1 MVNIPVIR
9 WGEEYESLETQELV
23 HHATGDIIGTQSMAN
38 GGLIT
43 RDMRKAQQA
52 RDILKQFSIEELVE
66 KMGKAGDL
74 FVNGNLSIGDSEQ
87 TPQDFIVQQSATT
100 GLPEHM
106 VELGMSKNA
115 FVMNN
120 MGRIIDALTRG
131 LPLDILSSGWG
142 KEARGIPVSYQCQT
156 PILAAV
162 LPSNSPGV
170 HTLWLPAVPLQIGL
184 VLKPGQKEPWTPY
197 RMFAAMV
204 AAGIPKEIWCLYPGS
219 GAEIG
224 SAVLSKCK
232 RSMIFGSKQTVDNYK
247 GNPQVQAHG
256 PGFSKILIGDDCV
269 DNWEEYIDLIV
280 ESIYINGGRGCIN
293 TSSIWASRHTEE
305 IAQALAE
312 KLGPIEALP
321 PTDPKA
327 GLAAFTIDGM
337 ATAIWDSIKDDLD
350 EDGVTH
356 VTGQYGDRL
365 IEKELCGYIRPTI
378 VHCKSPENAIA
389 QKEYMFPFASV
400 VECPED
406 KMLGT
411 IGETLVCTGIT
422 NNESLR
428 NQLIDCTEIDRLNL
442 GPVPTTKLN
451 WLQPHEGNII
461 DFLFRNR
468 AFQVPEELL

>member
-23 HHATGDIIGTQSMAN
+23 HHSTGDVIGTQGMAN

-43 RDMRKAQQA
+43 RDMRKAQTA

-74 FVNGNLSIGDSEQ
+74 FVNGNLSIGGSEQ
-87 TPQDFIVQQSATT
+87 TPQDFILQQSATT

-131 LPLDILSSGWG
+131 LPLDILSNGWG

-219 GAEIG
+219 G

-247 GNPQVQAHG
+247 GNPRVQAHG

-269 DNWEEYIDLIV
+269 DNWEEYIDIIV
-280 ESIYINGGRGCIN
+280 ESIYVNGGRGCIN

-321 PTDPKA
+321 PTDPNA

-365 IEKELCGYIRPTI
+365 VEKELCGYIRPTI

-406 KMLGT
+406 KMLT
-411 IGETLVCTGIT
+411 SIGETLVCTGIT

>member
-23 HHATGDIIGTQSMAN
+23 HHSTGDVIGTQGMAN

-43 RDMRKAQQA
+43 RDMRKAQTA

-74 FVNGNLSIGDSEQ
+74 FVNGNLSIGGSEQ
-87 TPQDFIVQQSATT
+87 TPQDFILQQSATT

-131 LPLDILSSGWG
+131 LPLDILSNGWG

-247 GNPQVQAHG
+247 GNPRVQAHG

-269 DNWEEYIDLIV
+269 DNWEEYIDIIV
-280 ESIYINGGRGCIN
+280 ESIYVNGGRGCIN

-321 PTDPKA
+321 PTDPNA

-337 ATAIWDSIKDDLD
+337 ATAIWDSIEDDLD

-365 IEKELCGYIRPTI
+365 VEKELCGYIRPTI

-406 KMLGT
+406 KMLSS

>member
-23 HHATGDIIGTQSMAN
+23 HHSTGDVIGTQGMAN

-43 RDMRKAQQA
+43 RDMRKAQTA

-74 FVNGNLSIGDSEQ
+74 FVNGNLSIGGSEQ
-87 TPQDFIVQQSATT
+87 TPQDFILQQSATT

-131 LPLDILSSGWG
+131 LPLDILSNGWG

-247 GNPQVQAHG
+247 GNPRVQAHG

-269 DNWEEYIDLIV
+269 DNWEEYIDIIV
-280 ESIYINGGRGCIN
+280 ESIYVNGGRGCIN

-321 PTDPKA
+321 PTDPNA

-365 IEKELCGYIRPTI
+365 VEKELCGYIRPTI

-406 KMLGT
+406 KMLSF

>member
-23 HHATGDIIGTQSMAN
+23 HHSTGDIIGSQGMAN

-43 RDMRKAQQA
+43 RDMRKAQTA

-74 FVNGNLSIGDSEQ
+74 FVNGNLSIGGSEQ
-87 TPQDFIVQQSATT
+87 TPQDFILQQSATT

-131 LPLDILSSGWG
+131 LPLDILSNGWG

-247 GNPQVQAHG
+247 GNPRVQAHG

-269 DNWEEYIDLIV
+269 DNWEEYIDIIV
-280 ESIYINGGRGCIN
+280 ESIYVNGGRGCIN

-321 PTDPKA
+321 PTDPNA

-365 IEKELCGYIRPTI
+365 VEKELCGYIRPTI

-406 KMLGT
+406 KMLSS

>member
-43 RDMRKAQQA
+43 RDMRKAQKA
-52 RDILKQFSIEELVE
+52 RDILKQFSIEELIE

-131 LPLDILSSGWG
+131 LPLDILSNGWG

-247 GNPQVQAHG
+247 SNPQVQAHG

-321 PTDPKA
+321 PTDPNA

-337 ATAIWDSIKDDLD
+337 ATAIWDSIQDDLD

-356 VTGQYGDRL
+356 VTEQYGDRL
-365 IEKELCGYIRPTI
+365 IEKELSGYIRPTI

-411 IGETLVCTGIT
+411 IGETLICTGIT

>member
-23 HHATGDIIGTQSMAN
+23 HHSTGDVIGTQGMAN

-43 RDMRKAQQA
+43 RDMRKAQTA

-74 FVNGNLSIGDSEQ
+74 FVNGNLSIGGSEQ
-87 TPQDFIVQQSATT
+87 TPQDFILQQSATT

-131 LPLDILSSGWG
+131 LPLDILSNGWG

-247 GNPQVQAHG
+247 GNPRVQAHG

-269 DNWEEYIDLIV
+269 DNWEEYIDIIV
-280 ESIYINGGRGCIN
+280 ESIYVNGGRGCIN

-321 PTDPKA
+321 PTDPNA

-365 IEKELCGYIRPTI
+365 VEKELCGYIRPTI

-406 KMLGT
+406 KMLSS

>member
-1 MVNIPVIR
+1 MCIR
-9 WGEEYESLETQELV
+9 
-23 HHATGDIIGTQSMAN
+23 D
-38 GGLIT
+38 
-43 RDMRKAQQA
+43 R
-52 RDILKQFSIEELVE
+52 
-66 KMGKAGDL
+66 
-74 FVNGNLSIGDSEQ
+74 Q

-406 KMLGT
+406 KMLDT

>member
-1 MVNIPVIR
+1 
-9 WGEEYESLETQELV
+9 
-23 HHATGDIIGTQSMAN
+23 MAN

-43 RDMRKAQQA
+43 RDMRKAQTA

-74 FVNGNLSIGDSEQ
+74 FVNGNLSIGGSEQ
-87 TPQDFIVQQSATT
+87 TPQDFILQQSATT

-131 LPLDILSSGWG
+131 LPLDILSNGWG

-219 GAEIG
+219 GSEIG

-247 GNPQVQAHG
+247 GNPRVQAHG

-269 DNWEEYIDLIV
+269 DNWEEYIDIIV
-280 ESIYINGGRGCIN
+280 ESIYVNGGRGCIN

-321 PTDPKA
+321 PTDPNA

-365 IEKELCGYIRPTI
+365 VEKELCGYIRPTI

-406 KMLGT
+406 KMLSS

>member
-23 HHATGDIIGTQSMAN
+23 HHSTGDVIGTQGMAN

-43 RDMRKAQQA
+43 RDMRKAQTA

-74 FVNGNLSIGDSEQ
+74 FVNGNLSIGGSEQ
-87 TPQDFIVQQSATT
+87 TPQDFILQQSATT

-131 LPLDILSSGWG
+131 LPLDILSNGWG

-247 GNPQVQAHG
+247 GNPRVQAHG

-269 DNWEEYIDLIV
+269 DNWEEYIDIIV
-280 ESIYINGGRGCIN
+280 ESIYVNGGRGCIN

-321 PTDPKA
+321 PTDPNA

-337 ATAIWDSIKDDLD
+337 ATAIWDSIEDDLD

-365 IEKELCGYIRPTI
+365 VEKELCGYIRPTI

-406 KMLGT
+406 KMLSS

-422 NNESLR
+422 KNESLR

-461 DFLFRNR
+461 DFLFRSR

>member
-23 HHATGDIIGTQSMAN
+23 HHSTGDVIGTQGMAN

-43 RDMRKAQQA
+43 RDMRKAQTA

-66 KMGKAGDL
+66 KMGMAGDL
-74 FVNGNLSIGDSEQ
+74 FVNGNLSIGGSEQ
-87 TPQDFIVQQSATT
+87 TPQDFILQQSATT

-131 LPLDILSSGWG
+131 LPLDILSNGWG

-247 GNPQVQAHG
+247 GNPRVQAHG

-269 DNWEEYIDLIV
+269 DNWEEYIDIIV
-280 ESIYINGGRGCIN
+280 ESIYVNGGRGCIN

-321 PTDPKA
+321 PTDPNA

-365 IEKELCGYIRPTI
+365 VEKELCGYIRPTI

-406 KMLGT
+406 KMLSS

>member
-23 HHATGDIIGTQSMAN
+23 HHSTGDVIGTQGMAN

-43 RDMRKAQQA
+43 RDMRKAQTA

-74 FVNGNLSIGDSEQ
+74 FVNGNLSIGGSEQ
-87 TPQDFIVQQSATT
+87 TPQDFILQQSATT

-131 LPLDILSSGWG
+131 LPLDILSNGWG

-184 VLKPGQKEPWTPY
+184 VLKPGQKEPWPPY

-247 GNPQVQAHG
+247 GNPRVQAHG

-269 DNWEEYIDLIV
+269 DNWEEYIDIIV
-280 ESIYINGGRGCIN
+280 ESIYVNGGRGCIN

-321 PTDPKA
+321 PTDPNA

-365 IEKELCGYIRPTI
+365 VEKELCGYIRPTI

-406 KMLGT
+406 KMLSS